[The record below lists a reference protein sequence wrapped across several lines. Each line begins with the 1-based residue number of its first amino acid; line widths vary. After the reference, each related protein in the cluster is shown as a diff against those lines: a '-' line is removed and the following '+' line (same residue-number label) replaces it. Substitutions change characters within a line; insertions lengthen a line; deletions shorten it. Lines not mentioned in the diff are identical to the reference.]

1 MRQVKCDRCG
11 KLTDRDK
18 LHRVEYINSKG
29 NLSKKKFCNKEC
41 YEEGQRE
48 VYYLKQCQYFVDE
61 IFGYVVVNNQ
71 KNKEIQGI
79 TAAGYTREELYDC
92 MVELKDKILEG
103 LNYRQDIEE
112 EVNRIRYMFAIVK
125 GNIKQITD
133 RNKKL
138 KDNKENNSNQ
148 DEVDIVEEDVCIPKI
163 KKQSKNTL
171 MDIIKGGA

>member
-1 MRQVKCDRCG
+1 MRRVKCDRCG

-61 IFGYVVVNNQ
+61 VFGYVVVNNQ

-79 TAAGYTREELYDC
+79 VSAGYTREELYNC

-125 GNIKQITD
+125 SNIKQITD
-133 RNKKL
+133 RNRMAKQAE
-138 KDNKENNSNQ
+138 NKYEKI
-148 DEVDIVEEDVCIPKI
+148 DEVEYSEYESYTPTITRKRKALIDRI
-163 KKQSKNTL
+163 
-171 MDIIKGGA
+171 GG